1 MAEAVYIT
9 ILGDL
14 VSFDAIKD
22 LQALSRVNDGKD
34 TVRVTLNN
42 GATYL
47 LQGAKDLYQ
56 KLYHAM
62 NYGVK
67 NLETR

>member
-14 VSFDAIKD
+14 VSFDATKD
-22 LQALSRVNDGKD
+22 LQALTKIGGTDI
-34 TVRVTLNN
+34 RVTLKN

-47 LQGAKDLYQ
+47 LQGSKDLYQ